1 MASSSASQ
9 PPSGDQ
15 DNVDVAYTNLDITVG
30 TEISIL
36 SVGSKFT
43 YRIPSSPV
51 LTVDIRHIVYQA
63 VTAEGNML
71 LFDGFIRADS
81 SLEPAKETPIAV
93 QIQDG
98 CGVAVSLLQKSP
110 LTSVI
115 VSTQICKCRWRSFQ
129 RKLM

>member
-1 MASSSASQ
+1 MATSSASQ

-15 DNVDVAYTNLDITVG
+15 DDVDVAYTNLDITVG

-43 YRIPSSPV
+43 YRIPSFPV

-63 VTAEGNML
+63 VTVEGNML

-81 SLEPAKETPIAV
+81 SLEPAKETPFAV

-98 CGVAVSLLQKSP
+98 CCVAVSLLQKSP

-115 VSTQICKCRWRSFQ
+115 VST
-129 RKLM
+129 